1 MIFQDLTWTFDN
13 NLLNVRYQ
21 TQTSTRYA
29 WPRGY
34 QEFRSTESNF
44 LQPITN
50 RQRWRVFIVF
60 LSLMLL
66 CCSHNIEN
74 CVISLFFSLFLKLF
88 SVFLF
93 SQLFDITK
101 RKGPRRWKS
110 TKRWNFCHIESDSK
124 EARWAFRKIR
134 VYNSYFHINKQISC
148 PSSFLRKKERK
159 KSQKIWWKVDDAEKK
174 RSKKNKIEKRQLV

>member
-1 MIFQDLTWTFDN
+1 MTWTFDN
-13 NLLNVRYQ
+13 NLLNMCDIKLKHQLDMLDHAVIKD
-21 TQTSTRYA
+21 SA
-29 WPRGY
+29 WLSR
-34 QEFRSTESNF
+34 TF

-50 RQRWRVFIVF
+50 RQRWRVFIVL